1 MNRKLDWFK
10 LKFSEKV
17 ITTEEA
23 LKDVEPFNLDENIK
37 IKVTGDNDN
46 IKSLQERLNQN
57 MNKSVKLAEKNTIRN
72 ENGEVVFTKDEI
84 DDMEEFLGLDKI
96 KPINMNIEVDD
107 FNDYYNE
114 ELKDTYVKMIK
125 VGEEFKET
133 LGISD
138 DEVYD
143 LLKNKNKLI

>member
-84 DDMEEFLGLDKI
+84 DD
-96 KPINMNIEVDD
+96 IE
-107 FNDYYNE
+107 YYE
-114 ELKDTYVKMIK
+114 
-125 VGEEFKET
+125 
-133 LGISD
+133 
-138 DEVYD
+138 
-143 LLKNKNKLI
+143 